1 MIFSRRCSCSRYF
14 GNQVTNTV
22 QKLSKNL
29 DQKKTLPWIFL
40 VFFSL
45 FQHCKVEDEQFFQN
59 MTDGNCFFVWTGPK
73 CGAYRRRLHIVG
85 LSGKNPPEIKFE
97 ESVKLSNFTYVCN
110 TFAKFLTFLIYSKP
124 KYWELVGKFMKSHQ
138 TIWIYFWRV
147 LSIWNHCDTGS
158 RRYAWEFGNK
168 PHLSNCSTLTCSQRN
183 LSHAFFLSNRCVY
196 QTKWVEINSEGVDIF

>member
-1 MIFSRRCSCSRYF
+1 MNIFS
-14 GNQVTNTV
+14 
-22 QKLSKNL
+22 
-29 DQKKTLPWIFL
+29 
-40 VFFSL
+40 FFSPISTLQSRRWAILLKYDGWQL
-45 FQHCKVEDEQFFQN
+45 FFRLN
-59 MTDGNCFFVWTGPK
+59 
-73 CGAYRRRLHIVG
+73 GAEMWRLHIVG

-138 TIWIYFWRV
+138 TSWIYFWRV

-196 QTKWVEINSEGVDIF
+196 QTLRIEVNFEGA